1 MLLRDSSDV
10 SFVSQI
16 ASFVTHN
23 EKTVSPCYNVGAV
36 QDDLER
42 VKKAGN
48 GRVDI
53 TVGSALDIFG
63 GVLPYGEVL
72 AWHNQQKSPMP
83 AELVAA

>member
-1 MLLRDSSDV
+1 M
-10 SFVSQI
+10 
-16 ASFVTHN
+16 
-23 EKTVSPCYNVGAV
+23 
-36 QDDLER
+36 QDDLEH

-48 GRVDI
+48 GLVDI

-63 GVLPYGEVL
+63 GILPYGEVL